1 MGGLTAVFPLAM
13 IFSTRLL
20 GLFMVLPVIMLYEG
34 KLEGATP
41 FLLGLVLG
49 GYGLTQA
56 AMQIPFG
63 LLSDRFGRKPI
74 VLLGLIL
81 FIIGSVLA
89 GLTDNIYVIII
100 GRIL

>member
-1 MGGLTAVFPLAM
+1 MGGLEPVFPLAM

-49 GYGLTQA
+49 SYGLTQA
-56 AMQIPFG
+56 LMQIPFG
-63 LLSDRFGRKPI
+63 LLSDRFGRKPL

-81 FIIGSVLA
+81 FLIGSIVAALS
-89 GLTDNIYVIII
+89 DNIYLII
-100 GRIL
+100 LP